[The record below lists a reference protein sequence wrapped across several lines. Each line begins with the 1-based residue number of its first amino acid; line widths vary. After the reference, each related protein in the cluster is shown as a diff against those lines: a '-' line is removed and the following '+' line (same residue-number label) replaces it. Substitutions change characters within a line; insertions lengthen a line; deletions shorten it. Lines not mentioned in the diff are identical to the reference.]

1 MQARCCPRLVELGAI
16 GAVAAFDLGELRDD
30 LPVPPIELTR
40 LTKVGGPLTKRISL
54 AADGTLLND
63 GAACVMS
70 RGAAERIK
78 VADVA
83 ALATLIEELK
93 PSQALALGNLRADLP
108 DKVEVATKNR
118 LNGTAR
124 PDII

>member
-1 MQARCCPRLVELGAI
+1 MQPRCCQRLVELGGI
-16 GAVAAFDLGELRDD
+16 GALAAFDLGELRDD
-30 LPVPPIELTR
+30 LPVTPIELTR

-78 VADVA
+78 VAGVA
-83 ALATLIEELK
+83 ALARKHSGCTSVTPGK
-93 PSQALALGNLRADLP
+93 QSKRDRLRA
-108 DKVEVATKNR
+108 VFWFV
-118 LNGTAR
+118 GTGQSEGSF
-124 PDII
+124 P